1 MSCRTYCPVAAPVKI
16 NKTMQEPCSKVTFAA
31 VKTNEDLL
39 NYLLYTLDLYN
50 KCSAKTQALQELIN
64 AYNNSLEVVK

>member
-1 MSCRTYCPVAAPVKI
+1 
-16 NKTMQEPCSKVTFAA
+16 MQKPCLKVDFAA

-50 KCSAKTQALQELIN
+50 KCSAKTEALQELIN
-64 AYNNSLEVVK
+64 AYNNSLEVPK

>member
-1 MSCRTYCPVAAPVKI
+1 M
-16 NKTMQEPCSKVTFAA
+16 NKSMQEPCLNVQFSA

-50 KCSAKTQALQELIN
+50 KCSAKTKALQELIN
-64 AYNNSLEVVK
+64 AYNNSLEVAK